1 MGKKNKGN
9 HWNDD
14 DRSRKDR
21 QVVVSKE
28 ELSEYIHACRPGV
41 IVVIVALLLM
51 LIAVLVWGF
60 VGTLPVTETVNGLV
74 IDASE
79 YDQMR
84 ASGDRVLND
93 EQIDELTLETEPT
106 EEETEETDEDD
117 NQMVVICFVDAS
129 RFNREAVKKFR
140 NDVVLKMPDQR
151 TFKGRIEVRYMAP
164 VSIDKAKKIFFGNE
178 WVLKKCVPQDYNWL
192 LFIRSD
198 EDLSEYNFTLSEV
211 TFVTEEV
218 PPIRFLMK

>member
-1 MGKKNKGN
+1 
-9 HWNDD
+9 
-14 DRSRKDR
+14 
-21 QVVVSKE
+21 
-28 ELSEYIHACRPGV
+28 
-41 IVVIVALLLM
+41 M

-79 YDQMR
+79 YDQIR
-84 ASGDRVLND
+84 SSGDRVLSEEMLD
-93 EQIDELTLETEPT
+93 DLILETEPT
-106 EEETEETDEDD
+106 EEETEETEETDEKD
-117 NQMVVICFVDAS
+117 NQIVVICFVDAS
-129 RFNREAVKKFR
+129 RYNREAIKKFR
-140 NDVVLKMPDQR
+140 NDVVLKMPDQK
-151 TFKGRIEVRYMAP
+151 TFKGKIEVRYMAP

-178 WVLKKCVPQDYNWL
+178 WMLKKCVPQDYNWL

-198 EDLSEYNFTLSEV
+198 EDLSDYNLSLSEV